1 MNGFGFVWVWFKQI
15 FFFQILNF
23 IFCHVIIPKLIFLF
37 LNFFFCTNQTLK
49 ITFKNIITK
58 HLWKYF
64 QLKIISNKLS
74 LNYLFIFLCTKW
86 GIFHFHISFCISSH
100 PPPTPSK
107 FKQNRD
113 AASVHGFEKWKS
125 LWCSFGP
132 LSLLTCAQFRGQ
144 LGTLFHFII
153 WIIN

>member
-1 MNGFGFVWVWFKQI
+1 MDLDLFEYGSSN
-15 FFFQILNF
+15 FFFPNFKFHILSCYYTKIDIF
-23 IFCHVIIPKLIFLF
+23 IFK
-37 LNFFFCTNQTLK
+37 FFFCTNQTLK

-153 WIIN
+153 CIIN